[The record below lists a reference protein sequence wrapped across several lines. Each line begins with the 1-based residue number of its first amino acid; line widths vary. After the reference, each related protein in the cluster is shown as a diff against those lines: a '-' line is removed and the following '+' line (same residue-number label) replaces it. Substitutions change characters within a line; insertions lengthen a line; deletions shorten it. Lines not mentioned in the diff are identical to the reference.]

1 MKDTLQFQPQTTSVL
16 QTEVAIFSGL
26 PSIELHVQ
34 FNSLNLNPSKD
45 DLRIYA
51 IEEKKEMS
59 EFFLRQIDYDSLEI
73 RIV

>member
-1 MKDTLQFQPQTTSVL
+1 MIL
-16 QTEVAIFSGL
+16 SGL
-26 PSIELHVQ
+26 PSMELHVQ
-34 FNSLNLNPSKD
+34 FNSFNLNPSKD

-59 EFFLRQIDYDSLEI
+59 EFYLRQIDDDSLEI